1 MSQEKNTLIQVK
13 GLTQEFEVG
22 TERIAPL
29 KDVNIGINEN
39 SFNIV
44 FGPSG
49 SGKSTLLNA
58 ISGLQKPTQGTITF
72 QNQNIYELSADELAH
87 FRANRIGII
96 YQDNYWVKSLN
107 VIENVCL
114 PLYFLG
120 YNRKVAYPIAMQA
133 LERVSMTS
141 YAKKPPIVLSLGEQ
155 QRVAAARALVNNP
168 LFIIAD
174 EPTGN
179 LDRKN
184 GDNIME
190 LLQRCKTEFKCTI
203 ILVTHNL
210 EYLPM
215 ADSLFHMQDGGVAQ
229 IQSTEVQSAT
239 DELLND
245 IRARIERFK
254 GAKS

>member
-1 MSQEKNTLIQVK
+1 MSEEKNTLIEVN

-22 TERIAPL
+22 TERITPL
-29 KDVNIGINEN
+29 KDVNIGIKEN

-72 QNQNIYELSADELAH
+72 QDQNIYELTPDELAH

-133 LERVSMTS
+133 LERVSMAA

-184 GDNIME
+184 GDNIMD

-215 ADSLFHMQDGGVAQ
+215 ADSLFHMQDGGVVQ